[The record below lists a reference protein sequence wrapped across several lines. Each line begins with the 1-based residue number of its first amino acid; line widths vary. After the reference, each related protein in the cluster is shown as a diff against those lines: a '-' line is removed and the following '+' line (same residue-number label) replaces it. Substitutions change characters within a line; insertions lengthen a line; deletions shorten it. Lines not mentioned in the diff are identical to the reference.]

1 MAPFLRKVKTASG
14 ATAVQIADKT
24 DGTYRI
30 LEHLGSAHTD
40 AELTALMAIGQ
51 EKLHPDQGVLPLD
64 ATQPPV
70 AGTPV
75 AKSSRSGLLIDAL
88 TRAYQWLGFSEAL
101 DDEAFLQLVL
111 ARLIEATSTSDSVRV
126 LHELGVDGVVHRN
139 TFMAA
144 LRRAQERD
152 YRARISQLCFA
163 HSVATTGV
171 SLCLYDV
178 TTLYFEAEHEDE
190 LRQVGYS
197 KERRVDPQIVV
208 GLLVDREGFPLEI
221 SCFEGSTAETHT
233 ILPVIH
239 EFQARHGI
247 SDMVIVADAG
257 MLSAANLTAI
267 DDAGLRFIVGS
278 RQTKAPTDLATHF
291 QWNGDYAEDGHTVDT
306 LTPKGKKPL
315 DPDRT
320 NRRAEPVWEPEA
332 FPHAWRAV
340 WQYRRKRAMRD
351 EQTLNKQ
358 RNRALEVIEGTRS
371 QKTARFVKT
380 KDAKRVFDETSY
392 GRATSL
398 SGWKGYVSNI
408 EAGIMPAGEVISSYH
423 ELWHVEQSFRMSK
436 TDLRARPIFHRKRD
450 AIEAHLTMV
459 FTALAVTRFMHKTT
473 GESLKSIVTT
483 LRPLREFVGTLGGHE
498 ITFPP
503 DVPARAAALIKDL
516 ERATSPERRGN

>member
-1 MAPFLRKVKTASG
+1 M
-14 ATAVQIADKT
+14 
-24 DGTYRI
+24 
-30 LEHLGSAHTD
+30 SA
-40 AELTALMAIGQ
+40 
-51 EKLHPDQGVLPLD
+51 
-64 ATQPPV
+64 
-70 AGTPV
+70 
-75 AKSSRSGLLIDAL
+75 
-88 TRAYQWLGFSEAL
+88 
-101 DDEAFLQLVL
+101 LV
-111 ARLIEATSTSDSVRV
+111 TN
-126 LHELGVDGVVHRN
+126 LGVVV
-139 TFMAA
+139 
-144 LRRAQERD
+144 
-152 YRARISQLCFA
+152 IGSQPG
-163 HSVATTGV
+163 S
-171 SLCLYDV
+171 
-178 TTLYFEAEHEDE
+178 
-190 LRQVGYS
+190 
-197 KERRVDPQIVV
+197 
-208 GLLVDREGFPLEI
+208 EI
-221 SCFEGSTAETHT
+221 SCFEGSKAETHT
-233 ILPVIH
+233 ILPVIR

-257 MLSAANLTAI
+257 
-267 DDAGLRFIVGS
+267 LRLIVGS

-320 NRRAEPVWEPEA
+320 QRRVEPVWEPEA

-358 RNRALEVIEGTRS
+358 RNRALEVIDGTRS

-380 KDAKRVFDETSY
+380 KDARRVFDESSY
-392 GRATSL
+392 QRAMGL

-459 FTALAVTRFMHKTT
+459 FTALAVTRFMHTTT

-516 ERATSPERRGN
+516 DAPRAGSVMVTKPVQLGSNQATQWAIMEPPEGASTVSMLLCIGSPSERGLPHD